1 MSSRQACPLRVCL
14 WRRHLPR
21 SHASTSPISKKKK
34 KKSESPPS
42 PLPPVSV
49 FGPNKF
55 SPAPPI
61 TSSYFLSGTALR
73 KQSELRVRGGLD
85 GQRLTRQ
92 EAEGK
97 VDTHAH
103 THTQIHTHAH
113 IHTICTPCQVK
124 HLQFDTSC
132 MPKKNNKGKILHA
145 RMKMCESDPSWRNP
159 TYISQTFTP
168 QKLTA
173 TDSYL
178 LSSCKQIT
186 WWENGANSLSS

>member
-1 MSSRQACPLRVCL
+1 MQARAP
-14 WRRHLPR
+14 
-21 SHASTSPISKKKK
+21 SPKKKK

-103 THTQIHTHAH
+103 THTHTHRYTH
-113 IHTICTPCQVK
+113 MHTYTPYAPLVKSNICSLIPAACPRKTTRVK
-124 HLQFDTSC
+124 SC
-132 MPKKNNKGKILHA
+132 TQEWKCVKAIRAGGIRRTFLKHSRHKSSPQLTLICCLLANKSHGEKTGRTHSRVKKKVTGFLN
-145 RMKMCESDPSWRNP
+145 ESQRESGQR
-159 TYISQTFTP
+159 
-168 QKLTA
+168 
-173 TDSYL
+173 
-178 LSSCKQIT
+178 
-186 WWENGANSLSS
+186 